1 MVMRLNPIVKKDI
14 RVQAR
19 SMKIAWG
26 LFAYEAIMALVF
38 FLAMSF
44 FQMEN
49 IYSSTNIYSQIV
61 MLYPVLAVTQIGIL
75 AV

>member
-1 MVMRLNPIVKKDI
+1 MRLNPIVKKDI

-38 FLAMSF
+38 FLPMKPLWRQFSF
-44 FQMEN
+44 F
-49 IYSSTNIYSQIV
+49 
-61 MLYPVLAVTQIGIL
+61 PC
-75 AV
+75 